1 MKIQWSR
8 KESDP
13 YEKELLTLCFCLIG
27 LWGAGT
33 VQATAPVTPTQPS
46 ALRYFGNAHETLAL
60 VPQKSGF
67 PSAMRS
73 PAKMGRAGTGFIC
86 LLNVRTAT
94 PFGKKALRSKLTVR
108 SVCPLVDPSL
118 LQAVMSTLP

>member
-1 MKIQWSR
+1 MK
-8 KESDP
+8 
-13 YEKELLTLCFCLIG
+13 KELLTLCFCLIG

-67 PSAMRS
+67 SLCYALPGENGTRWNWFYLS
-73 PAKMGRAGTGFIC
+73 PERKDSYT
-86 LLNVRTAT
+86 
-94 PFGKKALRSKLTVR
+94 FGKKALRSKLTVR

>member
-1 MKIQWSR
+1 MK
-8 KESDP
+8 
-13 YEKELLTLCFCLIG
+13 KELLTLCFCLIG

-67 PSAMRS
+67 
-73 PAKMGRAGTGFIC
+73 IC